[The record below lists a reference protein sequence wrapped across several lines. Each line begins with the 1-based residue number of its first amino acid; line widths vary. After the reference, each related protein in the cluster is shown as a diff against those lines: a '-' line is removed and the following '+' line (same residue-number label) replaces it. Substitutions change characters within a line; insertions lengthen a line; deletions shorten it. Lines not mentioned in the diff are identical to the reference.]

1 MGGVALGEVATD
13 KSEANKSVKEVSNS
27 VPLTL
32 VKSSLSANQLTPN
45 DDPYPDITN
54 SPSNNII
61 VNIDKD
67 KLDAPQRIL
76 FVTTEITDFV
86 KVGGLGDVSSALP
99 RALSIHHD
107 VRVLMP
113 AYREILESE
122 YNIVPAGHLPAFADL
137 PACDIGKITCRDG
150 LILYVLLCPELYDRE
165 GTPYGTGSSG
175 YGDGQDKGW
184 QDNDIRF
191 ARLSRAA
198 ADIALGDAHLDWKP
212 QLLHLNDW
220 ACGLAPAYMHW
231 QGQSIP
237 SVFTIHNLAY
247 QGTFKASRLKALGI
261 PEEAF
266 HIEGV
271 EYYGDLSFMKAGIVY
286 ASHVTTVSATY
297 AQEITTPT
305 FGCGLDGLLR
315 CKAAQGLLSG
325 IPNGIDDSWDPRTD
339 SHLIQAFSSNDW
351 RGKRANAD
359 HVRRHFGLLPSQGP
373 LFVVISRLVHQKGLD
388 LTIKAAKAIVDAGG
402 QIVFMGSGERE
413 VEEALRELA
422 LRFQGAIAAYIGFDE
437 YQARCLF
444 AGSDFLLMP
453 SRFEPC
459 GLSQMYAQRFG
470 SLPIAHRTGGLADT
484 IEDGVTGFLFDDMQ
498 FGSYMRAIQ
507 RAFAVHKSTDLFNA
521 MRGAAMTGRYHWRQS
536 IVPYSK
542 LYQQA
547 LEQADTLQA
556 EHQAALSH

>member
-1 MGGVALGEVATD
+1 MGEVDLSEVTND
-13 KSEANKSVKEVSNS
+13 KNMSKKGMVDSDAKGGPRLNETSFSYNHESKRAHLEQTTSESH
-27 VPLTL
+27 
-32 VKSSLSANQLTPN
+32 
-45 DDPYPDITN
+45 Y
-54 SPSNNII
+54 NII
-61 VNIDKD
+61 DQSHKN
-67 KLDAPQRIL
+67 KLDSPQRIL

-99 RALSIHHD
+99 RALAAHHD
-107 VRVLMP
+107 VRVLIP
-113 AYREILESE
+113 AYREMIQAE
-122 YNIVPAGHLPAFADL
+122 YEIVPVGHLPAYAGL
-137 PACDIGKITCRDG
+137 PACDIGRITCRDG
-150 LILYVLLCPELYDRE
+150 LILYVLLCPELYERE
-165 GTPYGTGSSG
+165 GTPYGNGSSG
-175 YGDGQDKGW
+175 YGDGQDEGW
-184 QDNDIRF
+184 KDNDIRF

-198 ADIALGDAHLDWKP
+198 ADIAMGTANLDWQP

-220 ACGLAPAYMHW
+220 ACGLAPAYLHW
-231 QGQSIP
+231 QGQPMP

-247 QGTFKASRLKALGI
+247 QGVFSASRLEVLGI

-286 ASHVTTVSATY
+286 ASQVTTVSATY
-297 AQEITTPT
+297 AQEITTPK

-315 CKAAQGLLSG
+315 CKAEQGLLSG

-339 SHLIQAFSSNDW
+339 SHLIKAFSTNDW

-359 HVRRHFGLLPSQGP
+359 YVRNQFGLAPSQGP
-373 LFVVISRLVHQKGLD
+373 LFAVISRLVHQKGLD
-388 LTIKAAKAIVDAGG
+388 LTIEAAKAVVHAGG
-402 QIVFMGSGERE
+402 QIIFMGCGDYH
-413 VEEALRELA
+413 VEEALRNLA
-422 LRFQGAIAAYIGFDE
+422 IRFPGAIAASIGFDE

-507 RAFAVHKSTDLFNA
+507 RAFAVYKSTDLFNA
-521 MRGAAMTGRYHWRQS
+521 MRGAAMAGRYHWRQS
-536 IVPYSK
+536 IVPYSR
-542 LYQQA
+542 LYQRA
-547 LEQADTLQA
+547 LEQAGDKAILTQ
-556 EHQAALSH
+556 

>member
-1 MGGVALGEVATD
+1 MGDVAVGEVTND
-13 KSEANKSVKEVSNS
+13 KSESKDKAVESDEKEGSRLKATPISYNQGTPSHHLNQSVTDCN
-27 VPLTL
+27 
-32 VKSSLSANQLTPN
+32 
-45 DDPYPDITN
+45 Y
-54 SPSNNII
+54 NII
-61 VNIDKD
+61 DRSLKN
-67 KLDAPQRIL
+67 KLDASQRIL

-99 RALSIHHD
+99 RALAAHHD
-107 VRVLMP
+107 VRVLIP
-113 AYREILESE
+113 AYREMVQSD
-122 YNIVPAGHLPAFADL
+122 YDIVTVGHLPAFAGL
-137 PACDIGKITCRDG
+137 PACDIGQLICRDG
-150 LILYVLLCPELYDRE
+150 LIIYLLLCPELYERS

-175 YGDGQDKGW
+175 YGDGQDEGW
-184 QDNDIRF
+184 KDNDIRF

-198 ADIALGDAHLDWKP
+198 ADIALGNASLDWQP

-220 ACGLAPAYMHW
+220 ACGLTPAYMHW
-231 QGQSIP
+231 QGHSIP
-237 SVFTIHNLAY
+237 TVFTIHNLAY
-247 QGTFKASRLKALGI
+247 QGVFDASRLEVLGI
-261 PEEAF
+261 PDAAF
-266 HIEGV
+266 NIDGV

-286 ASHVTTVSATY
+286 ASQVTTVSATY
-297 AQEITTPT
+297 AQEITTPK

-315 CKAAQGLLSG
+315 CKAEQGRLSG

-359 HVRRHFGLLPSQGP
+359 YVRRHFGLTPSQGP
-373 LFVVISRLVHQKGLD
+373 LFAVISRMVHQKGLD
-388 LTIKAAKAIVDAGG
+388 LTIEAAKAIVHAGG
-402 QIVFMGSGERE
+402 QIVFMGCGERH
-413 VEEALRELA
+413 VEEALRKLA
-422 LRFQGAIAAYIGFDE
+422 IRFPGAITAYIGFDE

-498 FGSYMRAIQ
+498 FGSYMHAIQ
-507 RAFAVHKSTDLFNA
+507 RAFAVYKSTDLFNA
-521 MRGAAMTGRYHWRQS
+521 MRGAAMTGRYHWKQS

-542 LYQQA
+542 LYLQA
-547 LEQADTLQA
+547 LENEATVAQ
-556 EHQAALSH
+556 

>member
-1 MGGVALGEVATD
+1 MGVVGEAITD
-13 KSEANKSVKEVSNS
+13 KGESDKSTKKSGEQDESNLIDTSYIYHQPVPKHHSNHDVTGRNHS
-27 VPLTL
+27 VI
-32 VKSSLSANQLTPN
+32 
-45 DDPYPDITN
+45 DRR
-54 SPSNNII
+54 
-61 VNIDKD
+61 DKD
-67 KLDAPQRIL
+67 RLDSSQRIL

-86 KVGGLGDVSSALP
+86 KVGGLGDVSSSLP
-99 RALSIHHD
+99 RALAAHHD
-107 VRVLMP
+107 VRVLIP
-113 AYREILESE
+113 AYREMIESE
-122 YNIVPAGHLPAFADL
+122 HEIVPVGHVPAFAGL
-137 PACDIGKITCRDG
+137 PACDIGQITCRDG
-150 LILYVLLCPELYDRE
+150 LILYVLLCPELYERE
-165 GTPYGTGSSG
+165 GTPYGGGSSG
-175 YGDGQDKGW
+175 YGDGQDEGW

-198 ADIALGDAHLDWKP
+198 ADIALGQANLDWQP

-220 ACGLAPAYMHW
+220 ACGLAPAYLHW
-231 QGQSIP
+231 QGQPVPSI
-237 SVFTIHNLAY
+237 FTIHNLAY
-247 QGTFKASRLKALGI
+247 QGIFDASRLDVLGI
-261 PEEAF
+261 PHEAF
-266 HIEGV
+266 DIEGV

-297 AQEITTPT
+297 AQEITTEK
-305 FGCGLDGLLR
+305 FGCGLEGLLR
-315 CKAAQGLLSG
+315 CKADQGRLSG

-339 SHLIQAFSSNDW
+339 SHLAQAFSSNDW

-359 HVRRHFGLLPSQGP
+359 YVRRYFGLASGQGP
-373 LFVVISRLVHQKGLD
+373 LFAVISRLVHQKGLD
-388 LTIKAAKAIVDAGG
+388 LTIEAAKAIVHAGG
-402 QIVFMGSGERE
+402 QIVFMGSGERH
-413 VEEALRELA
+413 VEDALRELA
-422 LRFQGAIAAYIGFDE
+422 IRFPGAIAVYIGFDE

-498 FGSYMRAIQ
+498 FGSYMHAIQ

-536 IVPYSK
+536 IAPYSK

-547 LEQADTLQA
+547 LEEAGDKATQAR
-556 EHQAALSH
+556 

>member
-1 MGGVALGEVATD
+1 MGDVALSEVANV
-13 KSEANKSVKEVSNS
+13 KSMSDESMVENDEQEGPRLKEV
-27 VPLTL
+27 PFTH
-32 VKSSLSANQLTPN
+32 NQVIPRHHLNQTVT
-45 DDPYPDITN
+45 DRRYDI
-54 SPSNNII
+54 
-61 VNIDKD
+61 IDRRHND
-67 KLDAPQRIL
+67 KLDSPQRIL

-99 RALSIHHD
+99 RALAAHHD
-107 VRVLMP
+107 VRVLIP
-113 AYREILESE
+113 AYREMVQSD
-122 YNIVPAGHLPAFADL
+122 YDIVTVGHLPAFAGL
-137 PACDIGKITCRDG
+137 PACDIGQLTCRDG
-150 LILYVLLCPELYDRE
+150 LIVYVLLCPELYERE

-175 YGDGQDKGW
+175 YGDGQDIGW
-184 QDNDIRF
+184 NDNDIRF

-198 ADIALGDAHLDWKP
+198 ADIALGKANLDWQP

-220 ACGLAPAYMHW
+220 ACGLAPAYVHW
-231 QGQSIP
+231 QGHSIP
-237 SVFTIHNLAY
+237 TIFTIHNLAY
-247 QGTFKASRLKALGI
+247 QGVFDASRLALLGI
-261 PEEAF
+261 PYDAF
-266 HIEGV
+266 NIHGV

-286 ASHVTTVSATY
+286 ASQVTTVSATY
-297 AQEITTPT
+297 AQEITTPK

-315 CKAAQGLLSG
+315 CKAEQGRLSG

-359 HVRRHFGLLPSQGP
+359 YVRRHFGLTPSQGP
-373 LFVVISRLVHQKGLD
+373 LFAVISRMVHQKGLD
-388 LTIKAAKAIVDAGG
+388 LTIEAAKAIVHAGG
-402 QIVFMGSGERE
+402 QIVFMGCGEHH
-413 VEEALRELA
+413 VEEALRKLA
-422 LRFQGAIAAYIGFDE
+422 IRFPGAITAYIGFDE

-498 FGSYMRAIQ
+498 FGSYMHAIQ
-507 RAFAVHKSTDLFNA
+507 RAFAVYKSTDLFNA
-521 MRGAAMTGRYHWRQS
+521 MRGAAMTGRYHWKQS

-542 LYQQA
+542 LYLQA
-547 LEQADTLQA
+547 LEQAGN
-556 EHQAALSH
+556 EAALAQ